1 MFTYGD
7 GICDVNLNKL
17 VKFHQKVKKLITVTA
32 VRPPARFGE
41 IKISGSS
48 VKSFKEKP
56 QTSQSWINGGFLSN
70 FKFFDYIKNDKTI

>member
-17 VKFHQKVKKLITVTA
+17 VKFHQKSKKLITVTA

-48 VKSFKEKP
+48 V
-56 QTSQSWINGGFLSN
+56 NGGFFVSKTLRKN
-70 FKFFDYIKNDKTI
+70 LRHKLAAFKKCMDKEISKF